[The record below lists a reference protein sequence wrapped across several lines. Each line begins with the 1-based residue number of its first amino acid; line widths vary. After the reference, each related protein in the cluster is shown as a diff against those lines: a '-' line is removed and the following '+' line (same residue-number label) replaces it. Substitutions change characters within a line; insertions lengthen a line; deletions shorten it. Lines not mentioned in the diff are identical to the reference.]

1 MLHFECLSDFSGECS
16 DMELIAFSNCV
27 IYNALNQNFDDNSYE
42 FEQMYNELTT
52 RTKHSGNQLP
62 LRQEGK

>member
-1 MLHFECLSDFSGECS
+1 MLHFECLADFNGECS

-27 IYNALNQNFDDNSYE
+27 VYDALNQNFDDNSDE

-52 RTKHSGNQLP
+52 GIKHNGNQLP
-62 LRQEGK
+62 LR